1 MRGFA
6 GAASA
11 AIAGAK
17 TRRLTAPAG
26 ADSGVPRAVISLTSP
41 DRSGYH
47 AGLPNLRQ
55 NRHLNAKLGWR
66 EWLALEEL
74 GIAKI
79 KAKVDTGARTSALHA
94 FDVHEMIRD
103 GAPWVRFG
111 VHPDQHSTDQEIW
124 CEAPILDKRVV
135 RDSGGHE
142 QERPVI
148 KTPIRLGDS
157 SWEIEMTLTNRDNM
171 GFRVLLGRTA
181 IRGRYLVDAGRSY
194 LTGRKRAASKA
205 SS

>member
-1 MRGFA
+1 MDG
-6 GAASA
+6 
-11 AIAGAK
+11 I
-17 TRRLTAPAG
+17 
-26 ADSGVPRAVISLTSP
+26 
-41 DRSGYH
+41 
-47 AGLPNLRQ
+47 
-55 NRHLNAKLGWR
+55 LGWR
-66 EWLALEEL
+66 EWLALDEL

-94 FDVHEMIRD
+94 FEVIELSRD
-103 GAPWVRFG
+103 GEPWVRFG
-111 VHPDQHSTDQEIW
+111 VHPEQHNTEREIW
-124 CEAPILDKRVV
+124 CEAPMYDKRLV

-181 IRGRYLVDAGRSY
+181 IRRRFLVDAGKSY
-194 LTGRKRAASKA
+194 LTGRGNAKRGATT
-205 SS
+205 